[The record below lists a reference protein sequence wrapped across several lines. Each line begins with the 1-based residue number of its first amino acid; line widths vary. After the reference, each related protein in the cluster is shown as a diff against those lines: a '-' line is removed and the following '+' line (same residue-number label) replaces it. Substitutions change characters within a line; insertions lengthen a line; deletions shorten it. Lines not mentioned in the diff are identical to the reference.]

1 MATVTPG
8 ELLRLWTQESI
19 TSEMAVGQLIQHLI
33 HQQATIEALQMRLGT
48 LQAAVSNPTAPAL
61 HPAAPLGKQRRA
73 KKG

>member
-19 TSEMAVGQLIQHLI
+19 TSDMAVGQLIQHLI
-33 HQQATIEALQMRLGT
+33 HQQATIEALQVRLGT
-48 LQAAVSNPTAPAL
+48 LQAAISSSTTPSP

>member
-8 ELLRLWTQESI
+8 ELLRLWTHESI

-33 HQQATIEALQMRLGT
+33 HQQATIEALQVRLGT
-48 LQAAVSNPTAPAL
+48 LQTAISSPTAPAL
-61 HPAAPLGKQRRA
+61 HSAAPLGKQRRT